1 MNEGA
6 QIIHMQPVRWL
17 HILRDVTNSM
27 NERTMVSDA
36 TPTAGIGHTAS
47 LLEYEHAQAIAS
59 TLVLANL
66 NSLVFDWATRLSVG
80 GLHMSFFIVKQLPV
94 LPPEAYLEE
103 MLPGL
108 TYAEAI
114 VPRALELTYTSWEL
128 QPFAEDLGYEGA
140 PFRWDDAR
148 RHRLRCELDAVFAHM
163 YRLDRADLEWILDA
177 EEPSESFPTLKNNEL
192 KEFGEYRTQRYA
204 LDAYD
209 RIARGE
215 LPDIP
220 PDIPNSE

>member
-6 QIIHMQPVRWL
+6 QIIHMQPAQWL
-17 HILRDVTNSM
+17 HVLRDITNST
-27 NERTMVSDA
+27 NERTLVSDA
-36 TPTAGIGHTAS
+36 IPTAGTGHTAS
-47 LLEYEHAQAIAS
+47 LLEYEHTQAIAA
-59 TLVLANL
+59 TLVLANM
-66 NSLVFDWATRLSVG
+66 NSMAFDWATRLSVG
-80 GLHMSFFIVKQLPV
+80 GVHMSFFIVRQLPV

-128 QPFAEDLGYEGA
+128 QPFAEDLGYGGA

-177 EEPSESFPTLKNNEL
+177 DAPSESFPTLKNNEL
-192 KEFGEYRTQRYA
+192 KEFGEYRTQRYV
-204 LDAYD
+204 LRAYD

-220 PDIPNSE
+220 NSE

>member
-1 MNEGA
+1 MTEDT
-6 QIIHMQPVRWL
+6 QIINMQPAKWL
-17 HILRDVTNSM
+17 HVLRDVTSFRN
-27 NERTMVSDA
+27 RRIMVSDA
-36 TPTAGIGHTAS
+36 MPIGGIGNTAS
-47 LLEYEHAQAIAS
+47 LLKYEHAQAVAS

-66 NSLVFDWATRLSVG
+66 NSLVFDWATRLSLS
-80 GLHMSFFIVKQLPV
+80 GLHLSFFIVKQLPV

-140 PFRWDDAR
+140 PFRWNDAR

-163 YRLDRADLEWILDA
+163 YRLDRVDLEWILDA
-177 EEPSESFPTLKNNEL
+177 EEPSESFPALKNNEL

-220 PDIPNSE
+220 PSG